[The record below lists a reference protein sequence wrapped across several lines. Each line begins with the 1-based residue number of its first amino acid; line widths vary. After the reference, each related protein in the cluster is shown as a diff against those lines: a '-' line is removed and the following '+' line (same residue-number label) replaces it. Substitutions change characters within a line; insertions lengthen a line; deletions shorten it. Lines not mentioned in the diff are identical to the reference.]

1 MTSLVSIII
10 PCYNEEKT
18 IVGLMDA
25 IVRQTYP
32 IKSIEVIIA
41 DGNSTDQTREKLE
54 GFRKRNPNL
63 KVLVIEN
70 NKKII
75 PAALNRAIEKA
86 RGEII
91 VRLDAH
97 CKPHPDYVALCV
109 DALVKKRGDNVGGIW
124 IVKPGGKG
132 LIARSI
138 AKAGSNPIG
147 VGDAFYRY
155 AEKPA
160 LVDTVPFGAFYKSL
174 FAKVGYYNESLLT
187 NEDYELNTRIRN
199 TGRKIWLDPKIKT
212 EYFARTTYHDL
223 SRQFYRYGYWK
234 WKMLKQYSSS
244 LRYRQV
250 LPPIFIFSIISLLI
264 ASIFLPIFRWLLL
277 CEIGLYAVILVCA
290 STPTALQESDPGL
303 ILGMPIAFAT
313 MHFSWGTGF
322 ILSMFGKDYH

>member
-18 IVGLMDA
+18 IVGLLDA
-25 IVRQTYP
+25 IVQQTYP
-32 IKSIEVIIA
+32 IKFIEVIIS
-41 DGNSTDQTREKLE
+41 DGNSTDRTREKLE
-54 GFRKRNPNL
+54 GFRKCNPNL
-63 KVLVIEN
+63 KILVIEN
-70 NKKII
+70 IKKVI

-86 RGEII
+86 QGEII

-97 CKPHPDYVALCV
+97 SKPNPDYVALCV
-109 DALVKKRGDNVGGIW
+109 EALVEKRGDNVGGIW

-132 LIARSI
+132 LVARSI

-160 LVDTVPFGAFYKSL
+160 IVDTVPFGAFYKSL
-174 FAKVGYYNESLLT
+174 LKNVGYYDESLLT
-187 NEDYELNTRIRN
+187 NEDYELNTRIRK

-212 EYFARTTYHDL
+212 EYYARTTYRDL

-234 WKMLKQYSSS
+234 WNMLKRYSSS

-250 LPPIFIFSIISLLI
+250 LPPIFVLSIIGLLI
-264 ASIFLPIFRWLLL
+264 GSIFFPIFRWLLL
-277 CEIGLYAVILVCA
+277 CEIGLYAVILICA
-290 STPTALQESDPGL
+290 SLPAAIQENDPGL
-303 ILGMPIAFAT
+303 ILGMPIAIAT

-322 ILSMFGKDYH
+322 LLSMLGKKYR